1 MKLQIKVQEYTTKTL
16 EIKLPV
22 YRKDACH
29 YYKVYSEENCIAVCD
44 LDFNF
49 SINKSNSGIAFCR
62 KEIEDC
68 SKEEFE
74 ENYNKVKVLL
84 QSLV

>member
-1 MKLQIKVQEYTTKTL
+1 MKLQIEEYNMKTV
-16 EIKLPV
+16 EVELPV

-29 YYKVYSEENCIAVCD
+29 YYKVYSEDNCIIVND

-49 SINKSNSGIAFCR
+49 GISKSHAGLAYSM
-62 KEIEDC
+62 KEIQDC

>member
-1 MKLQIKVQEYTTKTL
+1 MELKIKEFNEKTV
-16 EIKLPV
+16 EIVLPV

-29 YYKVYSEENCIAVCD
+29 YYKVYSEDNCILVCD

-49 SINKSNSGIAFCR
+49 GISKSHTGLAYSM
-62 KEIEDC
+62 KETQDC

-84 QSLV
+84 QALV

>member
-1 MKLQIKVQEYTTKTL
+1 MKIQTQEYTTKTI
-16 EIKLPV
+16 EIELPV
-22 YRKDACH
+22 YRKDLCH
-29 YYKVYSEENCIAVCD
+29 YYNVYSENNCIVVCD

-49 SINKSNSGIAFCR
+49 GISKSHVGIAYCR

-74 ENYNKVKVLL
+74 ENYNKVKDLL

>member
-1 MKLQIKVQEYTTKTL
+1 MELKIKEFNEKTV
-16 EIKLPV
+16 EIELPV
-22 YRKDACH
+22 YRKDLCH
-29 YYKVYSEENCIAVCD
+29 YYKVYSENNCIVVCD
-44 LDFNF
+44 FDFNF
-49 SINKSNSGIAFCR
+49 GISKSHVGLAYCR
-62 KEIEDC
+62 KDIEDC

>member
-1 MKLQIKVQEYTTKTL
+1 MKIQTQEYTTKTV
-16 EIKLPV
+16 EIELPV
-22 YRKDACH
+22 YRKDLCH
-29 YYKVYSEENCIAVCD
+29 YYKVYSENNCIAVCD

-49 SINKSNSGIAFCR
+49 SISKSNSGLAFCR

-74 ENYNKVKVLL
+74 ENYNKVKDLL